1 MNPKKLTRSLND
13 RKIAG
18 VCGGIGEYLNVDPLV
33 FRILFLFLLL
43 WAGGGLL
50 LYFILWLM
58 MPEKN

>member
-43 WAGGGLL
+43 CAGGGLL

-58 MPEKN
+58 MPENN